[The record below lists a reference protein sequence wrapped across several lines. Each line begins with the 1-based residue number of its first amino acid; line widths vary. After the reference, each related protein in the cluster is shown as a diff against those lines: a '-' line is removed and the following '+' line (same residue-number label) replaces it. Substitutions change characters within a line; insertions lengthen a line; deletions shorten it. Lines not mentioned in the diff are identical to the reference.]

1 MPAKIIPARKRLL
14 PYQWRW
20 IDDTSR
26 LKIAQKSRQ
35 IGWTWA
41 TACGLVR
48 RKCLDTARYDAWI
61 SSRDDLQAKLFL
73 EDCKRFATVYQLA
86 AGCLSKDIIDREGH
100 TTHILRLANGRRI
113 HSMSSS
119 PNAQAGKRGD
129 RILDEFALH
138 QDPKLLYS
146 IAYPGITWGGSLE
159 IFSTHRGTHNF
170 FNQLIEEIKHHGN
183 PKGFSFHSVTLQDAL
198 EQGFLHKL
206 QQKLPPDDP
215 RQAMDEADY
224 FNFIKSGC
232 PDEETFLQEYMCTPG
247 DDQSAFLSYNLIA
260 SCESPPSLISQ
271 SDQILHSSLCTLN
284 CSTAPSTSNST
295 SDSAPPPT
303 LPPTPTLNLT
313 LPHNPNLPP
322 NPQYIGVDL
331 ARSHDLTVIYIL
343 EKRDDLLHTR
353 DIITFQNQP
362 FAIQEQTLYNLLAP
376 ENVLRCCID
385 QSGLGRQFTER
396 AIERFGSWKVEGIT
410 FTPETKEKLAYPVR
424 TAFENRTIRIPQDS
438 LLRSDLRAIR
448 KETTFAGNIR
458 FTADRGKDGHADRF
472 WALALALHAASRP
485 EQTCGIEVV
494 TYDY

>member
-1 MPAKIIPARKRLL
+1 
-14 PYQWRW
+14 
-20 IDDTSR
+20 
-26 LKIAQKSRQ
+26 
-35 IGWTWA
+35 
-41 TACGLVR
+41 
-48 RKCLDTARYDAWI
+48 
-61 SSRDDLQAKLFL
+61 
-73 EDCKRFATVYQLA
+73 
-86 AGCLSKDIIDREGH
+86 
-100 TTHILRLANGRRI
+100 
-113 HSMSSS
+113 MSSS

-138 QDPKLLYS
+138 QDPRLLYS

-260 SCESPPSLISQ
+260 SCESP
-271 SDQILHSSLCTLN
+271 
-284 CSTAPSTSNST
+284 SN
-295 SDSAPPPT
+295 PPPT
-303 LPPTPTLNLT
+303 LPP
-313 LPHNPNLPP
+313 NPNPNPNPNPSP

-353 DIITFQNQP
+353 DILTFQNQP
-362 FAIQEQTLYNLLAP
+362 FALQEQTLYNLLAP